1 MIPNQGYMSEAG
13 ASLVDQKLGLNVVPK
28 TKVIKLASEAFNYLR
43 IDREKSKAKKVVN
56 EHFPKVGRKF
66 NRLGLPPKIGSFQ
79 VFVENYKDADFHL
92 RRFETDPLDTD
103 TASSFQVLYIF
114 SNLLEH
120 GWICVSAICFPYF
133 LTPEEGHYK
142 LLFSIVPQLSHELTL
157 LSIAKINTT
166 KAIMVM
172 A

>member
-1 MIPNQGYMSEAG
+1 MSEAG

-103 TASSFQVLYIF
+103 TASSFQVLFIY
-114 SNLLEH
+114 SYS
-120 GWICVSAICFPYF
+120 SAS
-133 LTPEEGHYK
+133 G
-142 LLFSIVPQLSHELTL
+142 
-157 LSIAKINTT
+157 
-166 KAIMVM
+166 
-172 A
+172 

>member
-1 MIPNQGYMSEAG
+1 MDKVDAQNVLSLLFWKVCYLISFKKDLDLICCQFCRSCLIPNQGYMSEAG

-92 RRFETDPLDTD
+92 RRFETDPLEAET
-103 TASSFQVLYIF
+103 SVSFQV
-114 SNLLEH
+114 ER
-120 GWICVSAICFPYF
+120 FPISSF
-133 LTPEEGHYK
+133 EDPG
-142 LLFSIVPQLSHELTL
+142 
-157 LSIAKINTT
+157 
-166 KAIMVM
+166 
-172 A
+172 

>member
-1 MIPNQGYMSEAG
+1 MDKVDAQNVLSLLLWEVRQDIFVVSAQNKNSTLFIHLLSSRSCLIPNQGYMSEAG

-103 TASSFQVLYIF
+103 TASSFQVLFIF
-114 SNLLEH
+114 SYLSA
-120 GWICVSAICFPYF
+120 WICCSA
-133 LTPEEGHYK
+133 
-142 LLFSIVPQLSHELTL
+142 LLH
-157 LSIAKINTT
+157 
-166 KAIMVM
+166 
-172 A
+172 

>member
-13 ASLVDQKLGLNVVPK
+13 ASLVDQKFGLNVVPN

-79 VFVENYKDADFHL
+79 VFVENYKDADYHL
-92 RRFETDPLDTD
+92 RRFETDPLDPEVAT
-103 TASSFQVLYIF
+103 SFQVRKKIL
-114 SNLLEH
+114 
-120 GWICVSAICFPYF
+120 CAPSA
-133 LTPEEGHYK
+133 
-142 LLFSIVPQLSHELTL
+142 
-157 LSIAKINTT
+157 
-166 KAIMVM
+166 
-172 A
+172 

>member
-1 MIPNQGYMSEAG
+1 MSEAG

-103 TASSFQVLYIF
+103 TASSFQVLFIF
-114 SNLLEH
+114 AYSSA
-120 GWICVSAICFPYF
+120 WIC
-133 LTPEEGHYK
+133 
-142 LLFSIVPQLSHELTL
+142 FST
-157 LSIAKINTT
+157 
-166 KAIMVM
+166 
-172 A
+172 